1 MANQLR
7 GGFTPVGGNRARPV
21 KYVVASGFSLQNSCV
36 GIAPG
41 EVVKRVSD
49 GTVNIA
55 ETTDAVVL
63 GVVADVSYLGS
74 DGRRIYG
81 GYVPAGTT
89 YAGDADVLNPSAI
102 VVHVWTDLD
111 IEYETYLATASAT
124 VLTNFQLIN
133 NSADIT
139 ATSSTSVDTV
149 YKRSLRGVLGTGQTG
164 SAQVQIL
171 EILRSPSQDYAS
183 ANLRVKVKFIE
194 NALVGV

>member
-7 GGFTPVGGNRARPV
+7 GGFIPVGGNRARPV
-21 KYVVASGFSLQNSCV
+21 KYAVASGFSLSNSCV
-36 GIAPG
+36 GMAPG
-41 EVVKRVSD
+41 DVVKRVSD
-49 GTVNIA
+49 GTVVLA
-55 ETTDAVVL
+55 DTTDAVVL
-63 GVVADVSYLGS
+63 GVIADVSYLGS

-89 YAGDADVLNPSAI
+89 YTGDADVLNPNAI
-102 VVHVWTDLD
+102 IAHIWTDLD

-124 VLTNFQLIN
+124 VLTNFQLVN